1 MAGVAVGVV
10 TAGDVSSQPSPPS
23 NSKLGNPAAWSY
35 IWTSLAA
42 LYLVGVYVGMISIRR
57 GED

>member
-23 NSKLGNPAAWSY
+23 GSKLQSPAAWSY
-35 IWTSLAA
+35 IWTGCAA
-42 LYLVGVYVGMISIRR
+42 LYLIGVYVGMINIKR
-57 GED
+57 GD